1 MKTAFILLFL
11 LLPAAAQQKHPAQ
24 LSKSLGHGYRLVNR
38 TVSNEGCQNC
48 FEAFAQYHDLYY
60 RSKLLTESVD
70 FYDIS
75 PSGQFAIY
83 GRPLRLFNRKTNSIE
98 FIAVG
103 IRILPADVQWH
114 EKKKIAVIEDS
125 QDEERNFTI
134 NLK

>member
-1 MKTAFILLFL
+1 M
-11 LLPAAAQQKHPAQ
+11 LPAAAQQEHPAQ
-24 LSKSLGHGYRLVNR
+24 LPKSLGHGYRLVNR
-38 TVSNEGCQNC
+38 TVSNQGCHNC
-48 FEAFAQYHDLYY
+48 FEAFAQYQDLYY
-60 RSKLLTESVD
+60 GTKLLTESVD

-83 GRPLRLFNRKTNSIE
+83 GRPLRLFNLRTNTVE

-114 EKKKIAVIEDS
+114 EKKKIAIIEDS
-125 QDEERNFTI
+125 EDEGRNLTI